1 MYVRTSIVCGTPAE
15 PAIVVSLPSSPLAC
29 EPNYHKVALQNRGKI
44 ACTIPPT
51 LSVPLAATPA
61 LALSEN
67 TIKWRNT
74 CVMAHRNCRART
86 ERSWQPQSSHR
97 SHLETVQVDIISGRS
112 VRGDP
117 PYSSPGL
124 RSFWG
129 ASRVRWSTV
138 HLESSAFCNLPSPA
152 AVYYRK

>member
-1 MYVRTSIVCGTPAE
+1 MYSYPSVTTLCSQAHVQYVCMYVRTSIVCGTPAE

-61 LALSEN
+61 LSLSEN

-86 ERSWQPQSSHR
+86 ERSWQPQSSYR
-97 SHLETVQVDIISGRS
+97 SHLETVQMDIISGRS

-124 RSFWG
+124 RSF
-129 ASRVRWSTV
+129 
-138 HLESSAFCNLPSPA
+138 
-152 AVYYRK
+152 